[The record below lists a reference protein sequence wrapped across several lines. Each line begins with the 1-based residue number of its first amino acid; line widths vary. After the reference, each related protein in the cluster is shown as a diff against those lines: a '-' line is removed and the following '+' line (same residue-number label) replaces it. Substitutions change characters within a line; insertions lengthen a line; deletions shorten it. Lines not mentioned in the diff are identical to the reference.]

1 MKRSVLL
8 ALAALLLASLGIL
21 GAAGVT
27 TRDDGGVVSA
37 NSCSSWVNSTA
48 QRVAQARL
56 LVEPPERAGNAAVA
70 ASTAAQEIYQLAQ
83 QQVQS
88 SPPNGAQDLNG
99 DLVEAM
105 GAAAAGLA
113 GTGGAAPE
121 TQLAFAKAII
131 YNAGVRLTVLNQT
144 C

>member
-1 MKRSVLL
+1 MKRTILL
-8 ALAALLLASLGIL
+8 ALVALLLATLGGL
-21 GAAGVT
+21 GFVAHRGRQVA
-27 TRDDGGVVSA
+27 SA
-37 NSCSSWVNSTA
+37 NSCSSWVSSTG

-56 LVEPPERAGNAAVA
+56 LVEPPERAGNAAVDA
-70 ASTAAQEIYQLAQ
+70 QTAAQEIYQLAQ
-83 QQVQS
+83 QQAQS
-88 SPPNGAQDLNG
+88 SPPSGAQDLNG

-105 GAAAAGLA
+105 GDATAGLA

-131 YNAGVRLTVLNQT
+131 YNAGVRLTVLNQS